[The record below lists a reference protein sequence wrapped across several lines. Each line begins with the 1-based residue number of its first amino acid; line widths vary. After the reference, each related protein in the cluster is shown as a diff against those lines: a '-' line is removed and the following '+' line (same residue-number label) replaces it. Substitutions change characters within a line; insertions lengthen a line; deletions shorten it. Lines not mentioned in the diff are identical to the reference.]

1 MKTFARILHGL
12 MSTSLILLAV
22 SAWPTAG
29 WSQPCEVKTLLDK
42 WAYALEHSTP
52 GAPDQIVSTYDPIR
66 GVLLP
71 TCDNGPLVGQ
81 SEIKGY
87 FKHFLELEPKAT
99 FESSAT
105 GGDCASG
112 FASGLYN
119 FKVKGGQVLRARYTY
134 VFIRGLIA
142 QHHSSLEPKPP
153 LPQGCPLH

>member
-22 SAWPTAG
+22 SASPSAG
-29 WSQPCEVKTLLDK
+29 WSQEQCTVQKLLDD
-42 WAYALEHSTP
+42 WASALAT
-52 GAPDQIVSTYDPIR
+52 GAPDRVVSTYDLER

-71 TCDNGPLVGQ
+71 TCKNGPLVGKKDI
-81 SEIKGY
+81 EGY
-87 FKHFLELEPKAT
+87 FTKFVELKPEAT
-99 FESSAT
+99 FETRAIV
-105 GGDCASG
+105 GDCASG
-112 FASGLYN
+112 FASGLYS

-134 VFIRGLIA
+134 VFTRGLIA